1 MAITFEEETVEKS
14 FIGAP
19 QPKLGTEASANNN
32 LSGEFLAERE
42 AVDLTFSQRARKRMA
57 KMSPV
62 ESIVEPEAPVSS
74 VASVA
79 KDIGMGILETPKQIV
94 GGFLEATAEAAELL
108 EGIIPLEGG
117 EATTT
122 RLDDPKTVTGGL
134 VKSVSQFLTG
144 FLPALKGAK
153 GLGLV
158 KSAPYAAG
166 FIADATVFDPYE
178 ARLSDLA
185 VEYGFDNEL
194 TQYLQADPTD
204 TEIEGRFKSGIEG
217 LGLGGLTDGLVKAVK
232 VIKSGKGI
240 KAEAEKQGVTVE
252 EFVGPI
258 EPDELLTSA
267 KVAIPEEAEF
277 IPFDKLA
284 EESSAVI
291 PTPFKMGSE
300 LAPDEAA
307 KNINLNRLDTTEDV
321 QSLLDSVAEASPLD
335 INNARRQKITQKE
348 TEALADDLGLTVE
361 DLLSRRAGE
370 ALNAEQA
377 VAARKLL
384 VSSGEN
390 LIRLSNIAKSG
401 GDVDV
406 ALFRRAMAQHRAIQ
420 LQVSGMTAEAG
431 RALQSFRILAG
442 SGLEQERA
450 IKEALDAAGGLKDNQ
465 ALAQMMS
472 EITDPTALGRFV
484 AKAEKA
490 TTLDM
495 FYEVWINALLSN
507 PATHAVN
514 MISNAS
520 VVASSVLER
529 KVASIFGSEV
539 AAGEA
544 SAQIKGIVEGAKD
557 GWKLAAKALRT
568 GESTD
573 PLTKIDVQ
581 NRSSISA
588 KNLELSGGFGRAAN
602 YIGTAVRTPGRFLLA
617 GDELFK
623 SIGYRMELQSLAYRQ
638 AYNEGLEPVE
648 FAKRVQEILDN
659 PPANIKLAST
669 DAARYQTFTNELGDI
684 GTGIQ
689 NLRDKTMLG
698 RLVMPFLRTPINVA
712 KYAMQRSPLAPTM
725 PTFRADME
733 AGGARKDLALARLA
747 LGSTSMAVV
756 SSMAQQ
762 GQITGNGPANYD
774 AKRILEM
781 SGWKPN
787 SILIGD
793 TYYSISRLDPIG
805 NVLMMAANVT
815 EIIGQAP
822 DETSRL
828 DVATAAIISVANSLT
843 NATFFNGFAEF
854 IGAYASA
861 VADPENKQNVGIKYL
876 ERLFSS
882 AVPSGVAAYTR
893 IKDPY
898 IRLTDGLVDK
908 IKSRLPNYSKD
919 LPPRRNMFGQPI
931 VLEGG
936 LGPDIMSPIYQSKK
950 KNNAVV
956 DEMIA
961 NKVDIGMPNFT
972 MDGVELTTEQY
983 DRYVLLSAGEKMPIS
998 LEDKL
1003 SELIKSNSYKKGA
1016 TGKDGSKA
1024 FMIET
1029 YISNYRAVAKQ
1040 QLLKEFPDLNAEI
1053 TLGKIESKEAFYG
1066 RQIPIDVKERLM
1078 GDSPIPE

>member
-19 QPKLGTEASANNN
+19 QPKLGTEASANND

-450 IKEALDAAGGLKDNQ
+450 IKEALDAAGGLTDNQ

-936 LGPDIMSPIYQSKK
+936 LGPDFMSPIYQSKK

-998 LEDKL
+998 LENKL

-1078 GDSPIPE
+1078 GDFPIPE